1 MPETGSVARP
11 TARLRELRFW
21 SDTFHSTQRFRV
33 GQGNRLSAFG
43 RQMDTAAATLVP
55 QAKDMSELT
64 DDLEQ
69 LAEREMRRILQ
80 QMPIWTAWL
89 GHVKGIDARLGGVLL
104 SLLLPPLPGRS
115 VATWYK
121 AAGLDPIRSEGKLA
135 SDATVASDRLVVSEV
150 RVASEEGV
158 GSDGS
163 LASDAMLVSECV
175 VASEAEL
182 VSDTPLASDT
192 LLVSD
197 YSVAS

>member
-1 MPETGSVARP
+1 MPMQQVKPPFVMPETGSVARP

-104 SLLLPPLPGRS
+104 SLLLPPLPRRS

-135 SDATVASDRLVVSEV
+135 SDATMASDGALGSDTGLASDNRVVSDGSVASDRLVVSEV
-150 RVASEEGV
+150 RVASE
-158 GSDGS
+158 
-163 LASDAMLVSECV
+163 
-175 VASEAEL
+175 
-182 VSDTPLASDT
+182 
-192 LLVSD
+192 
-197 YSVAS
+197 

>member
-121 AAGLDPIRSEGKLA
+121 AAGLDPIRSDDG
-135 SDATVASDRLVVSEV
+135 VVSDKQL
-150 RVASEEGV
+150 ASEEGMV
-158 GSDGS
+158 SDVAM
-163 LASDAMLVSECV
+163 ASDSSLVSEDV
-175 VASEAEL
+175 VASDVPL
-182 VSDTPLASDT
+182 VSDSGF
-192 LLVSD
+192 S
-197 YSVAS
+197 S